1 MRLTGLQRRLLA
13 DLVAVGA
20 PYPLVLTGGVAVQV
34 HGLVTRPVG
43 DLALAT
49 DSPVP
54 MADIASALRAGL
66 QARGLRV
73 RQMDTDPLSARF
85 FAEEPE
91 TGQECEVHL
100 LKETMW
106 RPPVP
111 TEYGLVLAAEDVAGT
126 KTRAL
131 ADRGLARDLVDVHAA
146 AGRWS
151 RAELEE
157 FGRRHARDAFDLA
170 DLRAR
175 LEGADWIDD
184 REFAAY
190 GLDPERTGELRRWA
204 QAWADDIGERLLEEA
219 PYEDGAD
226 GADGVDGTD
235 GESGTAGS

>member
-1 MRLTGLQRRLLA
+1 MEADRGTQLSGLQRRLLA
-13 DLVAVGA
+13 ELVDLGA
-20 PYPLVLTGGVAVQV
+20 CYPLVVTGGVAVRA
-34 HGLVTRPVG
+34 HHLVDRPVRG
-43 DLALAT
+43 LALAT

-54 MADIASALRAGL
+54 MTDIASAVRTGL
-66 QARGLRV
+66 EARGLRV
-73 RQMDTDPLSARF
+73 RHAHTDPLSARF
-85 FAEEPE
+85 TVTDPQTER
-91 TGQECEVHL
+91 ECEVHL

-111 TEYGLVLAAEDVAGT
+111 TAYGPALAAEDVAGT

-151 RAELEE
+151 CAELEE

-175 LEGADWIDD
+175 LEGTDWIDD

-190 GLDPERTGELRRWA
+190 GLDAGRTAELRRWA
-204 QAWADDIGERLLEEA
+204 QAWADDIGERLIEEA
-219 PYEDGAD
+219 PYEDGED
-226 GADGVDGTD
+226 GPQSTD
-235 GESGTAGS
+235 GEDR

>member
-1 MRLTGLQRRLLA
+1 MRLTGLQQRLLA
-13 DLVAVGA
+13 DLVELGE

-34 HGLVTRPVG
+34 HGLVIRPVT

-54 MADIASALRAGL
+54 MADIAAALRTGL
-66 QARGLRV
+66 QARGLQV
-73 RQMDTDPLSARF
+73 READAEPLSARLVVT
-85 FAEEPE
+85 EPA
-91 TGQECEVHL
+91 TGEDCEVHV

-111 TEYGLVLAAEDVAGT
+111 TPYGPALAAEDVAGT

-151 RAELEE
+151 RTDLEE
-157 FGRRHARDAFDLA
+157 FGRRHARDDFDLA
-170 DLRAR
+170 DLRDR

-184 REFAAY
+184 REFAAC
-190 GLDPERTGELRRWA
+190 GLDAGESAGLRRWA
-204 QAWADDIGERLLEEA
+204 QEWADDIGERLLEEA
-219 PYEDGAD
+219 PYEDEAE
-226 GADGVDGTD
+226 APYED
-235 GESGTAGS
+235 GEER